1 LFKYGKIV
9 LLINMELLRKVKV
22 FYRDRLVFWLLNFS
36 IVFFIATWVLFLIKK
51 IEQGPLTVLHYNVYV
66 GIDMFGHS
74 KWLYEVPALVLFLTL
89 LDSYLAVL
97 LWTKQRVM
105 SYFLLVT
112 VLLSHLIM
120 FIYIY
125 NILNY
130 NLNA

>member
-1 LFKYGKIV
+1 
-9 LLINMELLRKVKV
+9 MELLRKAKV

-36 IVFFIATWVLFLIKK
+36 IIFFLGTWVLFLIKK
-51 IEQGPLTVLHYNVYV
+51 IEQGPLTVLHYNIYV

-74 KWLYEVPALVLFLTL
+74 KWLYIVPGVVLALTL
-89 LDSYLAVL
+89 LNIYLAIL

-112 VLLSHLIM
+112 VLLSHTII

>member
-1 LFKYGKIV
+1 
-9 LLINMELLRKVKV
+9 MELLRKVKV

-36 IVFFIATWVLFLIKK
+36 ILFILGTWVLFLIKK

-74 KWLYEVPALVLFLTL
+74 KWLYVIPTSVLVLTL
-89 LDSYLAVL
+89 LDIYLAML
-97 LWTKQRVM
+97 LWTKQRIM
-105 SYFLLVT
+105 SYFLLLAA
-112 VLLSHLIM
+112 LLSHIIM